1 MSDSAQELPLTGLKV
16 VDFSRLLPGPWTT
29 QTLADMGAD
38 VVKVEQP
45 EVGDYGR
52 FNPPNYQT
60 LGVYFNSV
68 NRNKR
73 SIALALTNPHARE
86 AVLRLIGQADVVV
99 ESFRPGVTRKLGID
113 YDSVKAANPG
123 LIYCSITG
131 FGQEGSL
138 AGLPAHDMAIQAL
151 SGVMGNTLEFNP
163 VPPMPCFQAGDY
175 APAAYAIS
183 GIMGALM
190 KRMKSG
196 QGCYLDV
203 AMFDAMFVWSNI
215 ALTGAIARLTGVPG
229 KPELEAWGNNPRY
242 NTYPTKDGKAVGV
255 CLLETRTWKVFCDRM
270 DRPDLYSDDETYSDR
285 HTDHGNREEA
295 FREAIAA
302 LCMSRER
309 DELCRD
315 MMSAGIPICPVY
327 SPDEAVVSPLVTERG
342 LLEEIDHPTEGRIPQ
357 PVNPLSA
364 AGLTDS
370 QRLPSPQLGADT
382 QAVLMELGYDD
393 AACREIVSSSSDQAS
408 DA

>member
-138 AGLPAHDMAIQAL
+138 ACPRMIWPFKPCRESWATPWNSIRSRPCRASRPATTHR
-151 SGVMGNTLEFNP
+151 P
-163 VPPMPCFQAGDY
+163 
-175 APAAYAIS
+175 
-183 GIMGALM
+183 
-190 KRMKSG
+190 
-196 QGCYLDV
+196 
-203 AMFDAMFVWSNI
+203 
-215 ALTGAIARLTGVPG
+215 LTP
-229 KPELEAWGNNPRY
+229 
-242 NTYPTKDGKAVGV
+242 
-255 CLLETRTWKVFCDRM
+255 
-270 DRPDLYSDDETYSDR
+270 
-285 HTDHGNREEA
+285 
-295 FREAIAA
+295 FRE
-302 LCMSRER
+302 SWER
-309 DELCRD
+309 
-315 MMSAGIPICPVY
+315 
-327 SPDEAVVSPLVTERG
+327 
-342 LLEEIDHPTEGRIPQ
+342 
-357 PVNPLSA
+357 
-364 AGLTDS
+364 
-370 QRLPSPQLGADT
+370 
-382 QAVLMELGYDD
+382 
-393 AACREIVSSSSDQAS
+393 
-408 DA
+408 